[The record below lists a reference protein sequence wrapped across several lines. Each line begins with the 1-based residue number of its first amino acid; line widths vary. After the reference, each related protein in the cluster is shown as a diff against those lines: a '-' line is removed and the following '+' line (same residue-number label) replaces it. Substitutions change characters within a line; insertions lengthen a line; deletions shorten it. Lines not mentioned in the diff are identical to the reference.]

1 MAALPPTAPARHVA
15 AAGRRSTRRP
25 TVAVL
30 AGAAVLAL
38 LLPLLPAVPAA
49 AVAPSVALVG
59 SLQSELGCPGD
70 WQPDCAATE
79 LAPVDGQADLY
90 RATFDVPAGTWA
102 YKVALNDSWD
112 VNYGAGGAPGGGDI
126 ALPAPG
132 GPVTFTYDDR
142 THVISDDVERAAP
155 PVGSDAKAQ
164 WLRKGTI
171 ALDLPDDRA
180 GWTFRLFWAPE
191 AGLVQEGGT
200 VTGGSSAPLELRG
213 GLSAGLRRAYPHLA
227 AYESL
232 RVPPSV
238 QRRLA
243 SLLTDQLAVA
253 AYDGSGALQSVT
265 GVQLPGVLDDLYP
278 GARTRALGPVWKGST
293 PRVSVWAPTAK
304 SVALRLQAAEDDAER
319 TVAMR
324 RTGDGTWTV
333 RGTKAWRD
341 ARYRFAVEVYA
352 PTTQQVETN
361 LVTDPYSLGLTT
373 DSARSVLVDL
383 RSREVTPRGWKK
395 LRKPAFRTDETPTVY
410 ELHVR
415 DFSISDETVPAA
427 HRGTYLAFTDR
438 RSDGMTHLRQL
449 AGAGMGYVH
458 LLPVNDIASIEED
471 RSQQETPDCDLASSG
486 PASEEQQACVTAVA
500 AKDAFNWGYDPLHYT
515 APEGSYSTDPDGP
528 ARNRE
533 FRQMVAGLNGAGQ
546 RVVMDVVYNHT
557 PASGQDPR
565 SILDRVVPG
574 YYQRLSATGTVENS
588 TCCSNTATEHPMM
601 EKLMIDSVVTWAKE
615 YKVDG
620 FRFDLMG
627 HQPKQAMLH
636 LRRALDRL
644 TLKRDGVDGRR
655 VVLYG
660 EGWNFGEVADNA
672 RFVQATQTEMAG
684 TGIGTFNDRLRDAV
698 RGGGPFDADPRVQG
712 FASGLSTDPN
722 GDAVNGTADAQHA
735 ALLLA
740 QDRIKVGLAG
750 NLRDYRFVDR
760 TGARVRGSQ
769 VDYNG
774 QPTGY
779 TERPGESVNYVEAHD
794 NETLFDALTYKLPVA
809 TSMEDRVRM
818 QTLALATTA
827 LSQGTSFWAAGG
839 DLLRSKSF
847 DRNSYDS
854 GDWFNVLDWSKT
866 DNGFGRGLPPKTDNE
881 AKWPSMR
888 PLLANPDLKP
898 RRADIAEASRQADAL
913 LEIRRST
920 PLFALGTRAQVQQ
933 KVSFGAG
940 GPDQT
945 PGVITMRIDDTRGKR
960 VDRRWRGLVV
970 VVNASP
976 EATTQPVAGTAG
988 RRFALHP
995 VQAGGSDPVVRTST
1009 YDSSDGTFTV
1019 PGRTVAVFVQR

>member
-1 MAALPPTAPARHVA
+1 M
-15 AAGRRSTRRP
+15 
-25 TVAVL
+25 
-30 AGAAVLAL
+30 
-38 LLPLLPAVPAA
+38 PAA
-49 AVAPSVALVG
+49 AATPTVALVG
-59 SLQSELGCPGD
+59 TLQSELGCPGD
-70 WQPDCAATE
+70 WQPDCPATE
-79 LAPVDGQADLY
+79 LLPVDGQPGLY
-90 RATFDVPAGTWA
+90 RATFVVPQGTYA
-102 YKVALNDSWD
+102 YKVALDDSWD

-126 ALPAPG
+126 PLSAPG
-132 GPVTFTYDDR
+132 GPVTFTYDDS
-142 THVISDDVERAAP
+142 THRVTDDAP
-155 PVGSDAKAQ
+155 VAVGSESAAQ
-164 WLRKGTI
+164 WLRKGTV

-180 GWTFRLFWAPE
+180 GWTYRLWSAPE
-191 AGLVQEGGT
+191 GGLTRDGDEITGGT
-200 VTGGSSAPLELRG
+200 STPLELRG
-213 GLSAGLRRAYPHLA
+213 ELSAGLRRAYPHLA

-232 RVPPSV
+232 RVPAAV
-238 QRRLA
+238 QRRLPA
-243 SLLTDQLAVA
+243 LLTGQLAVA
-253 AYDGSGALQSVT
+253 AYDASGALQLVT
-265 GVQLPGVLDDLYP
+265 GVQLPGVLDDVYP
-278 GARTRALGPVWKGST
+278 GARERTLGPTWKGST

-304 SVALRLQAAEDDAER
+304 TVALRLQAGGEDGER

-324 RTGDGTWTV
+324 RDDDGVWSV
-333 RGTKAWRD
+333 KGKKSWRD
-341 ARYRFAVEVYA
+341 ARYRFEVEVYA
-352 PTTQQVETN
+352 PTTQKIETN

-373 DSARSVLVDL
+373 DSERSVLVDL
-383 RSREVTPRGWKK
+383 RSREVTPSGWKN
-395 LRKPAFRTDETPTVY
+395 LRKPAFRRDETPTVY

-449 AGAGMGYVH
+449 ADAGMGYVH

-471 RSQQETPDCDLASSG
+471 RAKQQTPDCDLASYG

-500 AKDAFNWGYDPLHYT
+500 GKDGFNWGYDPLHYT
-515 APEGSYSTDPDGP
+515 APEGSYSTDPDGT

-557 PASGQDPR
+557 PASGQDPK

-574 YYQRLSATGTVENS
+574 YYQRLSATGAVENS
-588 TCCSNTATEHPMM
+588 TCCANTATEHPMM

-627 HQPKQAMLH
+627 HQPKQAMLD

-644 TLKRDGVDGRR
+644 TVKRDGVDGKR
-655 VVLYG
+655 VILYG

-672 RFVQATQTEMAG
+672 RFVQATQAEMAG

-698 RGGGPFDADPRVQG
+698 RGGGPFDEDPRVQG
-712 FASGLSTDPN
+712 FASGLYTDPN
-722 GDAVNGTADAQHA
+722 GDTVNGSEADQLA

-750 NLRDYRFVDR
+750 NLKGYRFVDR
-760 TGARVRGSQ
+760 TGARVRGDQ

-779 TERPGESVNYVEAHD
+779 TDRPGESVNYVEAHD

-809 TSMEDRVRM
+809 TSMDDRIRM
-818 QTLALATTA
+818 QSLALATTA
-827 LSQGTSFWAAGG
+827 LSQGTSFWTAGG
-839 DLLRSKSF
+839 DQLRSKSF

-866 DNGFGRGLPPKTDNE
+866 DNGFGRGLPPKADNE
-881 AKWPSMR
+881 AKWDAMR
-888 PLLANPDLKP
+888 PLLAEADLKP
-898 RRADIAEASRQADAL
+898 GRSDIAEASRQADAL

-920 PLFALGTRAQVQQ
+920 PLFALRTRAQVQQ

-945 PGVITMRIDDTRGKR
+945 PGVITMRIDDTRGAR
-960 VDRRWRGLVV
+960 VDRRWKGVV
-970 VVNASP
+970 VVFNASP
-976 EATTQPVAGTAG
+976 ETTTQPVAGAAG
-988 RRFALHP
+988 KRFALHP
-995 VQAGGSDPVVRTST
+995 VQAGGSDAVVRTAA
-1009 YDSSDGTFTV
+1009 YDRADGTFTV